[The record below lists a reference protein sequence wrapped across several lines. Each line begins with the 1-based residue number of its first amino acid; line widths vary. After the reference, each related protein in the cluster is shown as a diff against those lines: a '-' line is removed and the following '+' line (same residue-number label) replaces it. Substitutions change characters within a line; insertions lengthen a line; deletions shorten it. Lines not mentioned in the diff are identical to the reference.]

1 MKVMQLNET
10 GHFVGIEEA
19 DESPLERGV
28 FLIPA
33 GCIEAP
39 DPDPP
44 AGSRARWTGAG
55 WVYEPLPAGV
65 EDGAETPAADPDPG
79 PEEILAGVAR
89 AVRAHLDAAA
99 RALRYDSIASAVSY
113 ADEPAVPQYQ
123 AEGRA
128 FRSWRSLVW
137 ERCYELLA
145 EVEAGTR
152 APMTAEAVIAEL
164 PVLQLGP

>member
-55 WVYEPLPAGV
+55 WSMSRCPSACRTGRRPPRPTPIPAPRRSS
-65 EDGAETPAADPDPG
+65 PAWPG
-79 PEEILAGVAR
+79 
-89 AVRAHLDAAA
+89 
-99 RALRYDSIASAVSY
+99 
-113 ADEPAVPQYQ
+113 
-123 AEGRA
+123 
-128 FRSWRSLVW
+128 
-137 ERCYELLA
+137 RCRL
-145 EVEAGTR
+145 
-152 APMTAEAVIAEL
+152 I
-164 PVLQLGP
+164 